1 MDGLEVLRNQ
11 NHGQNKH
18 VVLRACVNSGSDDL
32 VATKTFMG
40 VDYVVVPIIALVEG
54 VLHSANADKPAL
66 ALASE
71 FGLFPAGWN
80 GRPVVFSHP
89 IRSGQSVS
97 ANSVDVWETEVF
109 GLLFNTALDG
119 TKLKTEMWLEK
130 SKVPPEVMALLD
142 ASTDTGTFFEVS
154 TGLFTLEEEVS
165 GTFNGLEYSY
175 IWRNIVP
182 DHLAVLPEGV
192 IGACSVESGCGGPR
206 VNDSLRVN
214 MYIGED
220 MKTFTIKNCL
230 PLLGLRT
237 NELSSQDKMA
247 AVETALNRVAGS
259 QFSYTYVLALFDS
272 RIIFAG
278 NRKETSLDVDTRSSW
293 GTYEASYSVEEGGKV
308 TVGASFTEVR
318 AETQFVPLIIESG
331 QPTPAPTPA
340 PTSTSTSSPAAN
352 MSVRE
357 GATKMNADNVTEC
370 TCTGANATSVS
381 TSENVPAAMEA
392 TAGTPEEAV
401 NVNVN
406 AAATPQLPTESSGTS
421 HLHTLSE
428 LLASATPEVQFQI
441 NEALEYADTIRA
453 EYVTELTTNG
463 KFAVEDLKPLK
474 LSLLAKMVGA
484 LKEQGKIRP
493 SKEEFDF
500 SGNSSSLSLNSNSNS
515 NSEADY
521 TPARKVFEPKV
532 VAANN

>member
-1 MDGLEVLRNQ
+1 
-11 NHGQNKH
+11 
-18 VVLRACVNSGSDDL
+18 
-32 VATKTFMG
+32 
-40 VDYVVVPIIALVEG
+40 
-54 VLHSANADKPAL
+54 
-66 ALASE
+66 
-71 FGLFPAGWN
+71 
-80 GRPVVFSHP
+80 
-89 IRSGQSVS
+89 
-97 ANSVDVWETEVF
+97 
-109 GLLFNTALDG
+109 
-119 TKLKTEMWLEK
+119 
-130 SKVPPEVMALLD
+130 
-142 ASTDTGTFFEVS
+142 
-154 TGLFTLEEEVS
+154 
-165 GTFNGLEYSY
+165 
-175 IWRNIVP
+175 
-182 DHLAVLPEGV
+182 
-192 IGACSVESGCGGPR
+192 
-206 VNDSLRVN
+206 
-214 MYIGED
+214 
-220 MKTFTIKNCL
+220 
-230 PLLGLRT
+230 
-237 NELSSQDKMA
+237 
-247 AVETALNRVAGS
+247 
-259 QFSYTYVLALFDS
+259 
-272 RIIFAG
+272 
-278 NRKETSLDVDTRSSW
+278 
-293 GTYEASYSVEEGGKV
+293 
-308 TVGASFTEVR
+308 
-318 AETQFVPLIIESG
+318 
-331 QPTPAPTPA
+331 
-340 PTSTSTSSPAAN
+340 
-352 MSVRE
+352 
-357 GATKMNADNVTEC
+357 MNADNNTEC
-370 TCTGANATSVS
+370 TCTGANAASVS